1 MTIDD
6 SGAFLHLLTALAH
19 AALAGH
25 LSVAARRAGV
35 LDASAWRLIA
45 AMVATAA
52 WAGAVAVERAWDLPL
67 FAGVAWLLDLLRYA
81 LLLHF
86 LLRLVQPAAGM
97 HRAGVAWAWSG
108 YALVGA
114 NLLVGLAAPHAAAG
128 VLDFERTSLA
138 SMLALGIFGLVT
150 LEQLFRNQ
158 REETRWNAK
167 PVCLGLAC
175 VFGFDLYLHSEALM
189 FGRLDE
195 VAMDIRGAIHSLS
208 VPLLFI
214 ASRRHQRWIG
224 KLQVSRTAA
233 FYSAALLLAGGYLLF
248 MAAIG
253 YYVRF
258 FGGSW
263 GRALQLA
270 LVFGALVVLAGL
282 ALSASWRARLRV
294 FLGKNFF
301 SYRYDYREEWLRF
314 TAKLSANGSPQE
326 VGVMVVRAL
335 ADLIEC
341 PAGSLWTR
349 SLDDGHYMQ
358 SAQWNVR
365 RLADREPADSEF
377 CRFMHTKDW
386 IVDLAEYR
394 SSPRR
399 YEQLALPMWLVG
411 DPQAWVVVPLMVAEE
426 MIGFVI
432 LNQPRTTIELNWE
445 VRDLL
450 KIASRQAASYLA
462 RMHATEA
469 LLEARKFDAFNRM
482 SAFVVHDLKNI
493 ITQLSLMMKNAQR
506 LRDNP
511 EFQQDMLLTVE
522 SSLEKMRQ
530 MMLQLREGQKP
541 VGVTSGVDLVKLL
554 QDQVASA
561 RLRGRSVELEVV
573 DRVSTRGHEERVARV
588 LGHVVQN
595 ALDATPAEGRVWITL
610 RQSAGRAM
618 VQVGDTGAGMTP
630 EFIQT
635 QLFKPFSTTKQSGM
649 GIGSYES
656 FHYIKELGGQID
668 VDSVLGQGTVMTI
681 LLPFFDTRK
690 QSDLQMTGEP

>member
-1 MTIDD
+1 MTAND
-6 SGAFLHLLTALAH
+6 SGVLLHLLAAMAH
-19 AALAGH
+19 IALAGH
-25 LSVAARRAGV
+25 LSVSARRAGV

-45 AMVATAA
+45 AMSVTAA
-52 WAGAVAVERAWDLPL
+52 WAAAVAAEWVWPLP
-67 FAGVAWLLDLLRYA
+67 FIAGVAWLLDLLRYA

-86 LLRLVQPAAGM
+86 LLQLVRPESSG
-97 HRAGVAWAWSG
+97 HRAGVAWAWVG
-108 YALVGA
+108 HLLVGA
-114 NLLVGLAAPHAAAG
+114 GLLIGLIGPWAAPLAD
-128 VLDFERTSLA
+128 VERAFLA
-138 SMLALGIFGLVT
+138 CMLALGIFGLVT

-158 REETRWNAK
+158 GEETRWNAK

-175 VFGFDLYLHSEALM
+175 VFGFDVYMHSDALM
-189 FGRLDE
+189 FGRLDADA
-195 VAMDIRGAIHSLS
+195 VDVRGAIHSLS

-270 LVFGALVVLAGL
+270 LIFGALVVLAGL
-282 ALSASWRARLRV
+282 VLSASWRARLRV

-314 TAKLSANGSPQE
+314 TAMLGAEGSPQE
-326 VGVMVVRAL
+326 VGVLVVRAL

-349 SLDDGHYMQ
+349 SLDDGRFHQ
-358 SAQWNVR
+358 SAHWNTKR
-365 RLADREPADSEF
+365 SAEREPGDSEF
-377 CRFMHTKDW
+377 CRFMQVKDW

-394 SSPRR
+394 ASPRR
-399 YEQLALPMWLVG
+399 YEQLALPMWLVS
-411 DPQAWVVVPLMVAEE
+411 DPQAWVVVPLIVADEMV
-426 MIGFVI
+426 GFVI
-432 LNQPRTTIELNWE
+432 LNKPRTPIELNWE

-450 KIASRQAASYLA
+450 KTASRQAASYLA
-462 RMHATEA
+462 RMYATEA

-493 ITQLSLMMKNAQR
+493 ITQLSLMLKNAER
-506 LRDNP
+506 HRDNP
-511 EFQQDMLLTVE
+511 EFQQDMLITVE
-522 SSLEKMRQ
+522 SSLDKMRQ

-541 VGVTSGVDLVKLL
+541 VGLSSGVNLEKLL
-554 QDQVASA
+554 RDIETAA
-561 RLRGRSVELEVV
+561 HLRGRRV
-573 DRVSTRGHEERVARV
+573 DVQVIDPVDTRGHEERLARV
-588 LGHVVQN
+588 IGHLVHN
-595 ALDATPAEGRVWITL
+595 ALDATPASGRVWVTL
-610 RQSAGRAM
+610 RKAAGRA
-618 VQVGDTGAGMTP
+618 QLEVGDTGAGMTP
-630 EFIQT
+630 EFVQT
-635 QLFKPFSTTKQSGM
+635 RLFKPFSSTKASGM

-656 FHYIKELGGQID
+656 FHYIKELGGQIN
-668 VDSVLGQGTVMTI
+668 VDSEVGRGTVVTVA
-681 LLPFFDTRK
+681 LPLFDANKR
-690 QSDLQMTGEP
+690 SDLEMTGTT